1 MRFGEREFL
10 RMPLRE
16 ILDGIDYPV
25 FLDIGANRGDY
36 TAWILE
42 AFPEARVH
50 GFEPNPETFQIY
62 SQRLR

>member
-1 MRFGEREFL
+1 
-10 RMPLRE
+10 MPLRE